1 MFTGLVETMGK
12 VKELRLLGRRNQLV
26 IEEPG
31 IAQQVKLG
39 DSVAINGVCLTV
51 VQCEGDRLIF
61 DVMPETLRKTNLRSL
76 TRGDYVNMERAL
88 AMGDRL
94 GGHLLTGHIDGVG
107 QVSARRTEGNAI
119 IFTIH
124 APEEVT
130 SLLVEKGS
138 VAVDGIS
145 LTVGDLEP
153 KGFWVSIIPH
163 TLENTVLQ
171 HRRPGDKVNLEADLI
186 GKYVLRYLKR
196 PAPGSPGGITLDFL
210 GQHGFLS

>member
-1 MFTGLVETMGK
+1 MFTGLVEAMGK
-12 VKELRLLGRRNQLV
+12 VKELRLLGQRNQLV
-26 IEEPG
+26 IEEPA

-39 DSVAINGVCLTV
+39 DSVAINGICLTV
-51 VQCEGDRLIF
+51 VQCKGDQLVF
-61 DVMPETLRKTNLRSL
+61 DVMPETLRKTNLLSL
-76 TRGDYVNMERAL
+76 TSGDYVNMERAL
-88 AMGDRL
+88 AVGDRL

-107 QVSARRTEGNAI
+107 QVSARRKEGNAI

-130 SLLVEKGS
+130 SLLVKKGS

-171 HRRPGDKVNLEADLI
+171 YRQPGDKVNLEADLI
-186 GKYVLRYLKR
+186 GKYVLRYLKKV
-196 PAPGSPGGITLDFL
+196 APGRPGGITLDFL

>member
-1 MFTGLVETMGK
+1 MV
-12 VKELRLLGRRNQLV
+12 
-26 IEEPG
+26 
-31 IAQQVKLG
+31 
-39 DSVAINGVCLTV
+39 
-51 VQCEGDRLIF
+51 F
-61 DVMPETLRKTNLRSL
+61 DVMPETLRKTNLLSL
-76 TRGDYVNMERAL
+76 TSGDYVNMERAL
-88 AMGDRL
+88 AVGDRL

-196 PAPGSPGGITLDFL
+196 PAPGRPGGITLDFL

>member
-12 VKELRLLGRRNQLV
+12 VNELRLLGRRNQLV

-76 TRGDYVNMERAL
+76 TSGDYVNMERAL

-196 PAPGSPGGITLDFL
+196 LAPGRPGGITLDFL

>member
-12 VKELRLLGRRNQLV
+12 VNELRLLGRRNQLV

-61 DVMPETLRKTNLRSL
+61 EVMPETLRKTNLRSL

-196 PAPGSPGGITLDFL
+196 PAPGRPGGITLDFL